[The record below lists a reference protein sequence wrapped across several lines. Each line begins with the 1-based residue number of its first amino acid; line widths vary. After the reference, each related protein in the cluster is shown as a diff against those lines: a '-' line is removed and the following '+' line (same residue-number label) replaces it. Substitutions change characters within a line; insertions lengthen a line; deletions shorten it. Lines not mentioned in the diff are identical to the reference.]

1 MWQQV
6 RGAILEVHRRSLWR
20 VLGIYLAAGWGAY
33 QIVKEISEFGDMP
46 PWIPT
51 FAIVVIILG
60 LPIVLG
66 MAVVREPSETG
77 SKLEH
82 SEESLAPKSS
92 GMGTTALVVT
102 VIVLSVVGGVT
113 LVSVTGLGRGVLERV
128 SSESP
133 VESAESLGSLSIN
146 SDPVGASVRVRP
158 LTSSGGMIDD
168 SSPIELGVTP
178 TDTATLPSGRYL
190 VQLAMDRWNT
200 TSFLLSVA
208 PGTVSTSKVV
218 LVADGPVT
226 ARMVFVPAG
235 PSATAEGMVEVPD
248 FYIDERE
255 VTNQDFLRFVGDGGY
270 TRGEFWPDSVLMGGT
285 VASRADFLSGLVD
298 SSGLPGPRDWSGG
311 VFPSGMGD
319 HPVTRVS
326 WYEAQA
332 YARWAGKRLPTASE
346 WWRAALGTPGEGS
359 LQEILLDETS
369 RGNFSNEMLEPVGS
383 RETAVSPWGAHD
395 MAGNALE
402 WSATDT
408 NSTLIQVMGG
418 SWREPSYKFD
428 PTWVEGRPASFQAE
442 TLGFR
447 CALSV
452 RGG

>member
-1 MWQQV
+1 MWRQM
-6 RGAILEVHRRSLWR
+6 RGAIVEVHRRSLWR

-66 MAVVREPSETG
+66 MAVVREPSET
-77 SKLEH
+77 EQ
-82 SEESLAPKSS
+82 SEESLAPKRS
-92 GMGTTALVVT
+92 GMGTPALVVT
-102 VIVLSVVGGVT
+102 VVVLSVVGGVT
-113 LVSVTGLGRGVLERV
+113 LVSVTGLGRGGLESV
-128 SSESP
+128 ASQ
-133 VESAESLGSLSIN
+133 SAAETIEAVGGLSVN
-146 SDPVGASVRVRP
+146 SDPVGAVVLVRP
-158 LTSSGGMIDD
+158 LTSSGTMDD
-168 SSPIELGVTP
+168 SSPIELGITP
-178 TDTATLPSGRYL
+178 TDTTTLPSGRYL
-190 VQLAMDRWNT
+190 VEVGMDRWNKAT
-200 TSFLLSVA
+200 FLVSVA
-208 PGTVSTSKVV
+208 PDTVSTSDII

-226 ARMVFVPAG
+226 AGMVFVPAG
-235 PSATAEGMVEVPD
+235 LAATSEEVVEVPD
-248 FYIDERE
+248 FYIDVRE
-255 VTNQDFLRFVGDGGY
+255 VTNQDFLSFVGDGGY
-270 TRGEFWPDSVLMGGT
+270 TRGEFWPDSVLMGGA
-285 VASRADFLSGLVD
+285 VISRAEFLSGLVD

-332 YARWAGKRLPTASE
+332 YARWAGKRLPTAAE
-346 WWRAALGTPGEGS
+346 WWRAALGTPEEDS
-359 LQEILLDETS
+359 QQELLLDETS
-369 RGNFSNEMLEPVGS
+369 RGNFSNEMLEPAGN
-383 RETAVSPWGAHD
+383 RETAVSPWGALD

-402 WSATDT
+402 WSATET

-428 PTWVEGRPASFQAE
+428 PTWVEGRPPSFQAE

>member
-6 RGAILEVHRRSLWR
+6 RGAIAEVHRRSLWR

-46 PWIPT
+46 TWIPT

-66 MAVVREPSETG
+66 MAVVREPSKTEI
-77 SKLEH
+77 KPEQ
-82 SEESLAPKSS
+82 SEEPLGPTTW
-92 GMGTTALVVT
+92 GMGTSALVVT

-113 LVSVTGLGRGVLERV
+113 LVSVTGLGRSVLERV
-128 SSESP
+128 ASESP
-133 VESAESLGSLSIN
+133 VESVESMGNLSIN
-146 SDPVGASVRVRP
+146 SDPVGASVRIQP
-158 LTSSGGMIDD
+158 LTDSGMIDD

-190 VQLAMDRWNT
+190 VQVGMDRWNT
-200 TSFLLSVA
+200 ASFLVSVA
-208 PGTVSTSKVV
+208 PNSVSTSETT

-226 ARMVFVPAG
+226 SGMVFVPAG
-235 PSATAEGMVEVPD
+235 SAVTAEEMVAVPD

-255 VTNQDFLRFVGDGGY
+255 VTNQDFLRFVGDDGY

-285 VASRADFLSGLVD
+285 VASRAEFLSGLVD

-319 HPVTRVS
+319 HPVTRVN

-359 LQEILLDETS
+359 LQERLLDETI
-369 RGNFSNEMLEPVGS
+369 RGNFSNEMLEPAGN

-402 WSATDT
+402 WSATET